1 LHEAGD
7 KALTFSEFDSRS
19 DNTDGL
25 ASMDI
30 IEAYVDV
37 VRRAKGKL
45 TLSEID
51 LDLPDFEDHLEDFV
65 RDVFRSMT
73 MDDQK

>member
-1 LHEAGD
+1 M
-7 KALTFSEFDSRS
+7 EFPEHDSPP
-19 DNTDGL
+19 DNTDER

-51 LDLPDFEDHLEDFV
+51 IDLPDFEDHLEDFV
-65 RDVFRSMT
+65 RDVFRTMT
-73 MDDQK
+73 IDDHK